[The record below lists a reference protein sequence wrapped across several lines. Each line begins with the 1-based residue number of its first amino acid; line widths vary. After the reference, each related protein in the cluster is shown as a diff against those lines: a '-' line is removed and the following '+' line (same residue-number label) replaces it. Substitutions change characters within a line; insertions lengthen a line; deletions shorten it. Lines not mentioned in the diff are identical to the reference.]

1 MVFLQINPIDI
12 IMKSSSHILFLI
24 LLFSL
29 LALFFYLSFRIK
41 YAPIFPLILSIYL
54 LIVLEYN
61 SWSIIM
67 QWWGCDFMEGKVICG
82 FPSHT
87 VYLDTWQRSYL
98 LVFNIA
104 IILSS
109 FLFLLINYMYRLKEE

>member
-1 MVFLQINPIDI
+1 MVFLQINPFDI

-41 YAPIFPLILSIYL
+41 YAPIFPLILSIYIL
-54 LIVLEYN
+54 VVLEYN

-67 QWWGCDFMEGKVICG
+67 QWWGCDFIEEKVICG
-82 FPSHT
+82 FPSYT
-87 VYLDTWQRSYL
+87 VHLDASQKSYL
-98 LVFNIA
+98 LVFNVA
-104 IILSS
+104 IIFSS

>member
-1 MVFLQINPIDI
+1 MVFLQINPIDA

-67 QWWGCDFMEGKVICG
+67 QWWGCDFIEEKVICG
-82 FPSHT
+82 FPSYT
-87 VYLDTWQRSYL
+87 VYLDASQKSYL
-98 LVFNIA
+98 LVFNVA
-104 IILSS
+104 IIFSS

>member
-1 MVFLQINPIDI
+1 MVFLQINPIDA

-24 LLFSL
+24 LLFFL

-67 QWWGCDFMEGKVICG
+67 QWWGCDFIEEKVICG
-82 FPSHT
+82 FPSYT
-87 VYLDTWQRSYL
+87 VYLDTSQKSYL
-98 LVFNIA
+98 LVFNVA
-104 IILSS
+104 IIFSS
-109 FLFLLINYMYRLKEE
+109 LLFLLINYMFRLKEQ

>member
-1 MVFLQINPIDI
+1 MAFLQINPIDI

-41 YAPIFPLILSIYL
+41 YAPIFPLILSVYM

-61 SWSIIM
+61 SWSIII
-67 QWWGCDFMEGKVICG
+67 QWWGCDFIEEKVICG
-82 FPSHT
+82 FPSRT
-87 VYLDTWQRSYL
+87 VYLDAWQRSYL

>member
-1 MVFLQINPIDI
+1 MVFLQINPFDI

-41 YAPIFPLILSIYL
+41 YAPIFPLILSIYIL
-54 LIVLEYN
+54 VVLEYN

-67 QWWGCDFMEGKVICG
+67 QWWGCDFIEEKVICG

-87 VYLDTWQRSYL
+87 VHLDTSQKSYI
-98 LVFNIA
+98 LVFNVA
-104 IILSS
+104 IIFSS